1 MDRGIISNR
10 YAKAIFQYAMER
22 KEENRLRGELEIM
35 SEQFFAVPMLTKVL
49 DDPTVSPAVKIDVLT
64 NAAGKNVSDT
74 CKQVI
79 RLIVK
84 NGRARY
90 MQSIALMYDKVF
102 RKAKNRVIMK
112 LTTTEPASNNIENK
126 LVDLVK
132 YNKEQVDFAAKTD
145 EDIIGGFILEIED
158 LRLDASIRNQLNQLR
173 LELIQPL

>member
-10 YAKAIFQYAMER
+10 YAKAIFQYAVER
-22 KEENRLRGELEIM
+22 KEEDRLRGEMRMLA
-35 SEQFFAVPMLTKVL
+35 EQFFAVPMLNKVL
-49 DDPTVSPAVKIDVLT
+49 DDPTVTSAVKIDVLS
-64 NAAGKNVSDT
+64 NAAGKDISDT

-84 NGRARY
+84 NGRARF

-102 RKAKNRVIMK
+102 RKAKNIVIMK
-112 LTTTEPASNNIENK
+112 LTTTEPASADMENK

-132 YNKEQVDFAAKTD
+132 YNNDQVDFEAKTD

-158 LRLDASIRNQLNQLR
+158 LRLDAGVRNQLNQLR
-173 LELIQPL
+173 LELIHPL